1 MMRLLA
7 IDTAQ
12 TTCAAAVLV
21 QDGDREHLV
30 RRTQVIGRGHAE
42 ILLDMIG
49 EVMAEA
55 GCAFADLDRIAVT
68 NGPGSFTGLRVG
80 LSVARGFALV
90 THAPVV
96 GVSTLDAIA
105 DELRGRSNGHP
116 LLVTLSARESEVYV
130 ARFDGEGRADGA
142 AHVALI
148 EDLAAGLTPDY
159 RLAGSAAPAIA
170 AAAGLDADAV
180 LTASAEAD
188 IGTIARL
195 GLAAPAD
202 APAPVPLYLRP
213 PDAKPQTRGRIERI

>member
-1 MMRLLA
+1 MKRLLA

-21 QDGDREHLV
+21 LDENREHLV
-30 RRTQVIGRGHAE
+30 RRSRVIGRGHAE
-42 ILLDMIG
+42 MLLAMIA

-55 GCAFADLDRIAVT
+55 GCAFDDLDRIAVT

-90 THAPVV
+90 KNTPVV

-105 DELRGRSNGHP
+105 SEMRERSAGHP
-116 LLVTLSARESEVYV
+116 LLVALSARENEVY
-130 ARFDGEGRADGA
+130 AAWFDADGLPREP
-142 AHVALI
+142 AHVALV
-148 EDLAAGLTPDY
+148 EDLATNLTAGC
-159 RLAGSAAPAIA
+159 RLAGSAATTIA
-170 AAAGLDADAV
+170 SAVGLGPEMV
-180 LTASAEAD
+180 LSASAEVD

-213 PDAKPQTRGRIERI
+213 ADAKPQTRGRIERI